1 MNLGELSIQKKTIV
15 FVLAIVSIVAG
26 ILAYGK
32 LGRLEDPEFTIKEAL
47 IVTPYPGAS
56 AEEVEAEVSNE
67 IEKALQRLGQIKRVE
82 STSTRGLSIVH
93 AYMRDEYDKS
103 RLPQVWDELRRKV
116 QAAQGSLPPGVQTAL
131 IDDDFGDVYGVYVA
145 ITGDGYEAHELKDVA
160 DMLRRE
166 LLLVQDVKRIVFWG
180 DQREAVYVEMN
191 RERLATLGITQE
203 QIFSTL
209 RAQNLAV
216 DAGRVSVG
224 SEFIAVRP
232 TGRYESVQELADL
245 LISDAGDNAQIRLG
259 DVAKIRRGYAE
270 PSERIL
276 RLSDTRVV
284 RDGIEMP
291 YEAVGADVVSEE
303 DVSIDTVSTN
313 ARAIGLGVS
322 TVAGGNVVTMGEALT
337 ARLDEIQSEIPIGVD
352 LHVIALQ
359 PQAVT
364 KAVSSFV
371 INLLEAIAI
380 VIVVLLL
387 FMGLKS
393 GLLIGF
399 ILFQTICASFIIMEM
414 QGIMLQ
420 RISLGALII
429 ALGMLVDNAI
439 VVTEGMKTK
448 IEAGVPKIQA
458 ARDVVSQN
466 QWPLLGA
473 TFVAVIAFAAIG
485 VSPDDTGEFC
495 RSLFLVLMISLL
507 MSWLTAVTVTPLMCS
522 LLFNAKPGAAD
533 EAKDP
538 YSGIFYRVYR
548 GALKGVI
555 KVRPITIVAV
565 VGLFAASIYG
575 FTKLP
580 DGFFPASSSPQFT
593 VDLWMPQGTHIDATD
608 EAASRLAAFVSDRE
622 NTRTVA
628 SHVGE
633 GGARFKL
640 VYTPEQPNAAYAQLI
655 VNVFDFGGIDQ
666 DIAEIEAWARENLP
680 DALVYGK
687 RFKIGPGKGGNIQV
701 RFSGP
706 DADILRTLAEEVSTI
721 IASDPATK
729 YVRSDWRHREKVSV
743 PILDEER
750 ARRNGITRP
759 MVADRIRAAFQGL
772 PVGVFRDV
780 DGTSEDRLLEI
791 IARAPQD
798 ERGEVANIENL
809 SIFSPAANTNIPIR
823 QVLTGFET
831 AWEEPIIR
839 RRDRARTITLHA
851 DQVSGE
857 TSVLWNEVAPRVES
871 MFEAKRASGELSSEY
886 QLAWGG
892 EYEDS
897 NNAIGALANS
907 IPVFVGV
914 MVLIVIGLFNNLRQP
929 LIIWLTVPLALIGVT
944 AGLLLFD
951 LPFGFM
957 AFLGAL
963 SLSGMLIKNAIV
975 LIDQI
980 NLNLSNGMDTYNAV
994 IDSGVSRMRPVMMA
1008 AATTVLGMLPLVTD
1022 VFFQGM
1028 AIAIMFGLT
1037 FATVLTLL
1045 FVPTLYITFYGARPP
1060 AESVS

>member
-15 FVLAIVSIVAG
+15 FVLALVSIVAG
-26 ILAYGK
+26 LLAYEK

-116 QAAQGSLPPGVQTAL
+116 QAVQGDLPPGVRTAL

-145 ITGDGYEAHELKDVA
+145 ITGDGYEEHELKDVA

-180 DQREAVYVEMN
+180 DQREAVYVEMD
-191 RERLATLGITQE
+191 RERLATLDITQE
-203 QIFSTL
+203 QIFATL
-209 RAQNLAV
+209 RSQNLAV
-216 DAGRVSVG
+216 DAGRISVG
-224 SEFIAVRP
+224 SRFIAIAP
-232 TGRYESVQELADL
+232 TGRYESVDELADL
-245 LISDAGDNAQIRLG
+245 LISEPGAHAQIRLG
-259 DVAKIRRGYAE
+259 DVATIRRGYVE
-270 PSERIL
+270 PAQRVL
-276 RLSDTRVV
+276 RMTDKRVL
-284 RDGIEMP
+284 RDGAEVP
-291 YEAVGADVVSEE
+291 YGEVGTDPTDDGASVEVTTSG
-303 DVSIDTVSTN
+303 

-322 TVAGGNVVTMGEALT
+322 TVEGGNVVTMGEALT
-337 ARLDEIQSEIPIGVD
+337 ARLDELEPEIPVGVD
-352 LHVIALQ
+352 VHVIALQ

-364 KAVSSFV
+364 KAVNSFV
-371 INLLEAIAI
+371 INLLEAVAI
-380 VIVVLLL
+380 VVVVLLL

-448 IEAGVPKIQA
+448 IESGVPKVQA
-458 ARDVVSQN
+458 AREVVSQN

-495 RSLFLVLMISLL
+495 RSLFLVLAISLL
-507 MSWLTAVTVTPLMCS
+507 MSWLTAVTVTPLLCS
-522 LLFNAKPGAAD
+522 FLFSPKQDAGA

-538 YSGIFYRVYR
+538 YSGVLYSVYR
-548 GALKGVI
+548 RALKGVI
-555 KVRPITIVAV
+555 RIRPVTILAV
-565 VGLFAASIYG
+565 VGMFAASLYG

-580 DGFFPASSSPQFT
+580 DGFFPASGSPQFT
-593 VDLWMPQGTHIDATD
+593 VDLWMPQGTHIDDTDAT
-608 EAASRLAAFVSDRE
+608 AARLAAYVAERD

-628 SHVGE
+628 SHAGE

-640 VYTPEQPNAAYAQLI
+640 VYTPEQPNTAYAQLI
-655 VNVFDFGGIDQ
+655 VNVFDAGGIDQ
-666 DIAEIEAWARENLP
+666 DITDIEAWASDNLP

-706 DADILRTLAEEVSTI
+706 DADVLRELAAEASSI
-721 IASDPATK
+721 IARDPATK
-729 YVRSDWRHREKVSV
+729 YVRSDWRSREKVTV
-743 PILDEER
+743 PVMAEER

-759 MVADRIRAAFQGL
+759 MVAERIRAGFEGL

-780 DGTSEDRLLEI
+780 HGESEDRLLEI
-791 IARAPQD
+791 VARAPVE
-798 ERGEVANIENL
+798 ERADIANVQHL
-809 SIFSPAANTNIPIR
+809 SIYSPAANRNIPIR
-823 QVLTGFET
+823 QILTRFET
-831 AWEEPIIR
+831 QWEEPIIR

-857 TSVLWNEVAPRVES
+857 TSVLWNAVAPKVEA
-871 MFEAKRASGELSSEY
+871 MFNAKRTSGELSSEY

-897 NNAIGALANS
+897 NNAIGALATS

-944 AGLLLFD
+944 AGLLLFN

-980 NLNLSNGMDTYNAV
+980 NLNLSNGMNTYDAV

-1008 AATTVLGMLPLVTD
+1008 AATTVLGMLPLITD
-1022 VFFQGM
+1022 IFFQGM

-1045 FVPTLYITFYGARPP
+1045 FVPTLYVTLYGARPAP
-1060 AESVS
+1060 AVAS